1 MDHYSCWC
9 YVPCW
14 SKFASSAIFSGIKHS
29 SAAVNEKPIW
39 GPGTDTVLDPRFS
52 QTLYFC
58 ATGNLWPAKR
68 VFSLSVHRGRKA
80 EACTFLTQLAGP
92 YFVDAPLS
100 PLAPC
105 PPSLPLWLS
114 PSLLSGCVH
123 RSLLFKGRPCVL
135 HHDRWCQQLRR
146 LTARPFNLRSCG
158 GWCVGWQVCV
168 HDNASEC
175 RQACVCSACVKHY
188 KKICILQPN

>member
-1 MDHYSCWC
+1 MDRYSCWC

-14 SKFASSAIFSGIKHS
+14 SKFTSSAIFSGIKYS
-29 SAAVNEKPIW
+29 SAAVNEKPIC
-39 GPGTDTVLDPRFS
+39 GPGTDTGLDPRFS

-68 VFSLSVHRGRKA
+68 VFSLSVHRGRME

-105 PPSLPLWLS
+105 PPFTSTLSFSRWL
-114 PSLLSGCVH
+114 CA
-123 RSLLFKGRPCVL
+123 
-135 HHDRWCQQLRR
+135 R
-146 LTARPFNLRSCG
+146 LTPFERAALRAAPCSLMSAA
-158 GWCVGWQVCV
+158 VVI
-168 HDNASEC
+168 DS
-175 RQACVCSACVKHY
+175 QAF
-188 KKICILQPN
+188 